1 MGWCNLKKPENKYF
15 FGRHELIELRK
26 DKKRIKSKLA
36 IIFLFLSVIILL
48 LLFLRSDNFTIA
60 EISIHGVDKLSHEEI
75 RSTMGIREGMN
86 IWKISPPELKKRIL
100 TIPRVCDVKVER
112 VLPDDLNIT
121 ITEKI
126 PLILVPYHGYYLEL
140 ASDGM
145 FIGIRESYEG
155 ELPLVNGLLWGRMD
169 VGTGIPDQ
177 SRGEIVQEFL
187 EVLKEIPSLPIA
199 EINVENPQQ
208 IIVYTWEG
216 MEVWLGNSLNLQ
228 KKIDVMQHIY
238 YQVIS
243 LGNDPKG
250 GYLDLRVTEAP
261 VFKPIEK

>member
-1 MGWCNLKKPENKYF
+1 MEKTQNKYS
-15 FGRHELIELRK
+15 FGRHELIEQRK
-26 DKKRIKSKLA
+26 DNKRIKSKLV
-36 IIFLFLSVIILL
+36 IIFLFIAVNIFL
-48 LLFLRSDNFTIA
+48 LLFLRSDIFTIA

-75 RSTMGIREGMN
+75 RTTMGIREGMN

-100 TIPRVCDVKVER
+100 IIPRVNDAKVER
-112 VLPDDLNIT
+112 ILPDNLNIT

-140 ASDGM
+140 APDGI
-145 FIGIRESYEG
+145 FIGIRESYNG

-187 EVLKEIPSLPIA
+187 EVLNEIPSLPLA

-216 MEVWLGNSLNLQ
+216 MEVWLGNTHNLS
-228 KKIDVMQHIY
+228 KKIEVMQHIY
-238 YQVIS
+238 HRVIS
-243 LGNDPKG
+243 LENDPKS

-261 VFKPIEK
+261 VFRPIEK